1 MAPPGSHVMSNLTI
15 ILVEENRRKRPALAA
30 FLEKRGIKVEAAKS
44 LPEMSGQTAAPESS
58 VILVVSLPDA
68 TSPFLAALRILKQ
81 ARTSLPVI
89 ALVPQHSSEAILPF
103 VDEGVIDQVV
113 HPAGLAGIYSA
124 VRAQELRAGLLR
136 TTEACRQS
144 IRRLKKEHL
153 SDSRRAM
160 ELEEIYETTLENF
173 MTALDM
179 RDVETYGHSKTVARY
194 SHVLAEALGI
204 RDPKTL
210 DNIRRGAL
218 LHDAGK
224 IAIPDSILKKPGP
237 LTGAEWEKIKRHP
250 ALGYGLIKDVKLVKE
265 VGNIVLCHHERF
277 DGAGYPQGLKNT
289 AIPLEARIFAVADA
303 LDAIT
308 SHRPYRSQG
317 DFRSARNEIVRNSGT
332 QFDPRIV
339 DAFAAMDPAVWEKIR
354 FQTTRIIP
362 PEYGDV
368 PKRGTPT

>member
-1 MAPPGSHVMSNLTI
+1 MTI
-15 ILVEENRRKRPALAA
+15 ILVDENKRRRLALLS
-30 FLEKRGIKVEAAKS
+30 FLEKRGFTVEAAERLAEIS
-44 LPEMSGQTAAPESS
+44 VRPGRPESPVMLLAS
-58 VILVVSLPDA
+58 IPEPA
-68 TSPFLAALRILKQ
+68 SPFLAGLRKLKR
-81 ARTSLPVI
+81 AWASLSVI
-89 ALVPQHSSEAILPF
+89 ALVTPEASGTVMPF
-103 VDEGVIDQVV
+103 VDEGVIDQAV

-124 VRAQELRAGLLR
+124 VRAEELKAGLLR

-153 SDSRRAM
+153 SDARRAM

-204 RDPKTL
+204 SDPKTL

-224 IAIPDSILKKPGP
+224 IAIPDAILKKPGP
-237 LTGAEWEKIKRHP
+237 LTAPEWEKIKRHP
-250 ALGYGLIKDVKLVKE
+250 ALGYGLIKDVKLVRE
-265 VGNIVLCHHERF
+265 VGNIILCHHEKF
-277 DGAGYPQGLKNT
+277 DGTGYPRGLKKS
-289 AIPLEARIFAVADA
+289 AIPLEARIFAVADT

-308 SHRPYRSQG
+308 SHRPYRSEG
-317 DFRSARNEIVRNSGT
+317 DFASARAEIVRNAGT

-339 DAFAAMDPAVWEKIR
+339 EAFSAMDLNVWERIR
-354 FQTTRIIP
+354 FQTTRI
-362 PEYGDV
+362 V
-368 PKRGTPT
+368 PAADNYSLPAAKK

>member
-1 MAPPGSHVMSNLTI
+1 MSDMTI
-15 ILVEENRRKRPALAA
+15 FLVDENRRRRLALQS
-30 FLEKRGIKVEAAKS
+30 FLEKRGFRVEAS
-44 LPEMSGQTAAPESS
+44 ERLPELPAHAGRPGGQDMLLAAVAEPASF
-58 VILVVSLPDA
+58 
-68 TSPFLAALRILKQ
+68 FLAGLRKLKR
-81 ARTSLPVI
+81 ARASLPVV
-89 ALVPQHSSEAILPF
+89 ALVPPEASESVMPLL
-103 VDEGVIDQVV
+103 DEGVIDQAV

-124 VRAQELRAGLLR
+124 VRAEELKAGLLR

-153 SDSRRAM
+153 SDARRAM

-224 IAIPDSILKKPGP
+224 IAIPDAILKKPGP
-237 LTGAEWEKIKRHP
+237 LTAQEWEKIKRHP
-250 ALGYGLIKDVKLVKE
+250 ALGYGLIKDVKLVRE
-265 VGNIVLCHHERF
+265 VGNIILCHHEKF
-277 DGAGYPQGLKNT
+277 DGTGYPRGLRKS
-289 AIPLEARIFAVADA
+289 AIPLEARIFALADT

-317 DFRSARNEIVRNSGT
+317 DFASARAEIVRNAGT

-339 DAFAAMDPAVWEKIR
+339 EAFSAMDLNVWERIR

-362 PEYGDV
+362 GAEDYSLP
-368 PKRGTPT
+368 PAKR